1 MNERIKL
8 LRLELGLSQEEF
20 GKRLGVGRGAI
31 TNIEL
36 NKVDP
41 KPLFV
46 NLICR
51 EFGVR
56 EEWLRNGE
64 GEMLQN
70 VSRDTK
76 IAAFLGD
83 LMAEEDGSFKK
94 RLIDALSEMSPDE
107 WALLEKLARKL
118 TDGD

>member
-1 MNERIKL
+1 
-8 LRLELGLSQEEF
+8 
-20 GKRLGVGRGAI
+20 
-31 TNIEL
+31 
-36 NKVDP
+36 
-41 KPLFV
+41 
-46 NLICR
+46 
-51 EFGVR
+51 
-56 EEWLRNGE
+56 
-64 GEMLQN
+64 MLQD

>member
-1 MNERIKL
+1 MHDRIKQ
-8 LRLELGLSQEEF
+8 LRTALGLNQTVF
-20 GKRLGVGRGAI
+20 GERVGLKQTTIAGYENGIRVPSDAVI
-31 TNIEL
+31 L
-36 NKVDP
+36 S
-41 KPLFV
+41 
-46 NLICR
+46 ICR

-64 GEMLQN
+64 GEMLQD